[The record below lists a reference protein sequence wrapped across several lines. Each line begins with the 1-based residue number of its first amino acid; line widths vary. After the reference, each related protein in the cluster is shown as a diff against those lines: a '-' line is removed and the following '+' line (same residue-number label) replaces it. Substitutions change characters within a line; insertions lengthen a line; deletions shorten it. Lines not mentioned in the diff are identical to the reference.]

1 MCVVA
6 ILRMKFALIITG
18 LLAGLAMAAPMSV
31 VFGYLFLIIPGL
43 VLTAAPTVFVYLA
56 ATALIRR
63 VLPITSV
70 VASTVVAFGLALL
83 LGWAVMQP
91 FRSSALRGYHA
102 QQAPDVAPDELIH
115 LDGDVRV
122 EFPDRRG
129 DPECDYLC
137 TALLDSADVNSV
149 TVRVGDDVQP
159 TPNRKTVPTNAYQLV
174 DADPTDPVGL
184 FPNKPGQLIHEYPP
198 LTKAHV
204 GREVIVAR
212 KVIEADWA
220 LRLCGNERLRLADP
234 VDAATADWI
243 IRVQK
248 KRRYPTYDF
257 REVTVADS
265 NGTVRLR
272 KRFHKQSVPARMF
285 YFGFHVSCGAGTI
298 SSASFHIGR
307 QTLQTGPISLRPETE
322 LLSAVRLAL
331 PRTDSQ
337 VLDTLR
343 EEVIQALDDPDA
355 PLARLELAKRYLGL
369 LFFDSVP
376 TDHALIA
383 KIVADDRVTGI
394 DDSIRDVFSEKKF
407 PVAMRDAYA
416 KRIVMDHT
424 SAELRHRLAKFLAT
438 LPPGTFD
445 QPSVEH
451 RKIWNTP
458 ELYSQAG
465 PFMATLADLDPA
477 VAMPTLN
484 SALDHAVTLDDYR
497 QRRGLVDGIREA
509 LIRMGPDG
517 VEAAPKIRE
526 LFLRR
531 PSPIMRT
538 SKEADQWRFA
548 LARMGV
554 PESDMPFFPGQS
566 DQSIKRIR
574 SRVADR
580 LKRYEEDQKGK
591 NES

>member
-1 MCVVA
+1 
-6 ILRMKFALIITG
+6 MKYALIITG

-91 FRSSALRGYHA
+91 FRTAALRDYHA
-102 QQAPDVAPDELIH
+102 QQAPDVSPDPLIN

-122 EFPDRRG
+122 EIPDRRG

-137 TALLDSADVNSV
+137 TVLLDSADVNSV
-149 TVRVGDDVQP
+149 TVAIGQDVQP
-159 TPNRKTVPTNAYQLV
+159 ARNRNTVQTNAYKLV

-184 FPNKPGQLIHEYPP
+184 FPSNPGQLIHEYPP
-198 LTKAHV
+198 LIKTRT
-204 GREVIVAR
+204 GRNIIVAR
-212 KVIEADWA
+212 KAIEADWA
-220 LRLCGNERLRLADP
+220 LRLCGNERLHRVNP
-234 VDAATADWI
+234 VEAESADWV
-243 IRVQK
+243 IRVQE
-248 KRRYPTYDF
+248 KRRYPTLDL

-272 KRFHKQSVPARMF
+272 KRFHKQSVPAPMF

-307 QTLQTGPISLRPETE
+307 QTLTTGPISLRPETE
-322 LLSAVRLAL
+322 LLSAIGLSL
-331 PRTDSQ
+331 PRTDPQ
-337 VLDTLR
+337 LLDTLR
-343 EEVIQALDDPDA
+343 EEVAQALDDPDA
-355 PLARLELAKRYLGL
+355 PQARLELSKRYLGL
-369 LFFDSVP
+369 LFFNTVA

-383 KIVADDRVTGI
+383 RIVADDRVTDI

-438 LPPGTFD
+438 LPPGTFA
-445 QPSVEH
+445 QPTLEH
-451 RKIWNTP
+451 RKIWSTP
-458 ELYSQAG
+458 ELYCQAG

-484 SALDHAVTLDDYR
+484 FALDHAVALDDYR

-517 VEAAPKIRE
+517 VAAAPKIRE

-554 PESDMPFFPGQS
+554 PDSDMPFFPGQS
-566 DQSIKRIR
+566 DQSITRIR

-580 LKRYEEDQKGK
+580 LKRYEDDQVGRS
-591 NES
+591 ES